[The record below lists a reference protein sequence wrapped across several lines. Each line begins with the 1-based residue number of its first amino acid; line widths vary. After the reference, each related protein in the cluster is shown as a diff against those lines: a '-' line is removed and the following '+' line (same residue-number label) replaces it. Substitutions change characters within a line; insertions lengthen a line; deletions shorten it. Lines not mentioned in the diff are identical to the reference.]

1 MTRDLHMRIGP
12 RQFFLSCANA
22 LIALAFV
29 ASCSAPAAAPTTA
42 PAAAAKP
49 TVAPAAA
56 TGQPVELK
64 WLQWWVTEWGADTH
78 HQLIA
83 DFEAAHPNIKVTVTD
98 VPWPDMPPKLQA
110 AAAGKEVYDVFGTEG
125 SWISSLVKQ
134 NYAEDLGP
142 WL

>member
-22 LIALAFV
+22 LIVLAFV
-29 ASCSAPAAAPTTA
+29 ASCSAPAAAPTAAPAAAPTAAAAAAKPTTA
-42 PAAAAKP
+42 PAAAPTTAPAAATKP

-98 VPWPDMPPKLQA
+98 VPWPDMPPK
-110 AAAGKEVYDVFGTEG
+110 
-125 SWISSLVKQ
+125 
-134 NYAEDLGP
+134 
-142 WL
+142 